1 MVMETKN
8 FSTLAELN
16 AVVKP
21 NMIENE
27 RLHKED
33 GLYGAEHIKV
43 YIDMFRK
50 SIIRH
55 QGSDFASGRVSL
67 EDIAVN
73 ASKHYGKMLK
83 IDKVDSHNIY
93 PTVHFKEVR

>member
-1 MVMETKN
+1 METKN
-8 FSTLAELN
+8 FSTLAELG

-21 NMIENE
+21 KMIENE

-33 GLYGAEHIKV
+33 GLYSAEDVKV
-43 YIDMFRK
+43 YVDMYRK

-67 EDIAVN
+67 EDIAVH
-73 ASKHYGKMLK
+73 ASKHYGKTLK
-83 IDKVDSHNIY
+83 INKVDSYDIY
-93 PTVHFKEVR
+93 PTVHIKEVN